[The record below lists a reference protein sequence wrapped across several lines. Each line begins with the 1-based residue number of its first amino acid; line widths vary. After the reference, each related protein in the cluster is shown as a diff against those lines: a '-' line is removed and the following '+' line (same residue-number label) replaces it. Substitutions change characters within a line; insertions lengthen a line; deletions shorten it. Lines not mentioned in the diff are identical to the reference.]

1 VKKYRIVYMGT
12 PEFAIAPLHKLMEE
26 GYDIAAVVTTPDK
39 PAGRG
44 RKLSRS
50 AVKIFAEQHGLLT
63 LQPHNLKD
71 PDFISQLRKLEAQ
84 LYIVVAF
91 RMLPEAVWKL
101 PSKGTFNLHSS
112 LLPQYRG
119 AAPINHAII
128 NGERY
133 TGVTTFMIDHNIDT
147 GNILFQEKCEIDP
160 HEDAGSLHDKLM
172 EIGASLVV
180 KTANAIFLEKI
191 TPSPQENS
199 KILKPAPKLNK
210 ENSTIDWNKDSSY
223 IYNFIRGLS
232 PYPAAHS
239 LISNGEKNIPVKIFR
254 STILKTELNDTS
266 KPGTIYTD
274 NKSFLKVK
282 CGKGAL
288 LIENIQTAGK
298 KRLNIKEFLAGFRG
312 AENYNFK

>member
-1 VKKYRIVYMGT
+1 MGT
-12 PEFAIAPLHKLMEE
+12 PDFAIAPLQKLIEE

-44 RKLSRS
+44 RKLSQS
-50 AVKIFAEQHGLLT
+50 AVKIFAEQHGLPT
-63 LQPHNLKD
+63 LQPQSLKD
-71 PDFISQLRKLEAQ
+71 PDFISQLQATKAQ

-91 RMLPEAVWKL
+91 RMLPEAVWKI
-101 PSKGTFNLHSS
+101 PSKGTFNLHAS

-172 EIGASLVV
+172 KVGASLVV
-180 KTANAIFLEKI
+180 KTAEAIFSEKI
-191 TPSPQENS
+191 TPSPQDNS

-210 ENSTIDWNKDSSY
+210 ENSLIEWDKDSSY

-239 LISNGEKNIPVKIFR
+239 IISNGETNIPVKLFR
-254 STILKTELNDTS
+254 GTISETELDNTD
-266 KPGTIYTD
+266 KPGTIYSD
-274 NKSFLKVK
+274 NKTFLKVK
-282 CGKGAL
+282 CGKGTIN
-288 LIENIQTAGK
+288 IESIQAAGK

-312 AENYNFK
+312 ADEYHFQ